1 MDDCDVKLALKK
13 GSILGEKWACA
24 NSTTQILSTKCAIFT
39 ETCHRFLDLT
49 GPLQL
54 GGLPSLP
61 TNFQV
66 QNKDFDG
73 CISDLYIDHKFID
86 LNR

>member
-1 MDDCDVKLALKK
+1 MEIVSCSKSMSLC
-13 GSILGEKWACA
+13 GFR
-24 NSTTQILSTKCAIFT
+24 CAIFT

-49 GPLQL
+49 GPLQI

-66 QNKDFDG
+66 HTKDFVG

>member
-1 MDDCDVKLALKK
+1 M
-13 GSILGEKWACA
+13 CA
-24 NSTTQILSTKCAIFT
+24 NSTVQVLPEKCAIFT

-61 TNFQV
+61 TDFQV
-66 QNKDFDG
+66 QNKDFEG
-73 CISDLYIDHKFID
+73 CISDLHIDHEFVD
-86 LNR
+86 LNGYVYYY